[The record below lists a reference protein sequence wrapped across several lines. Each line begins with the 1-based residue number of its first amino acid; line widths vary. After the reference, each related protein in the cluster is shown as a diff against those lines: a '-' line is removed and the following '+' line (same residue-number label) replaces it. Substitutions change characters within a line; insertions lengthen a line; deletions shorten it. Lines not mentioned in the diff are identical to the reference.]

1 MFSIGYSFHS
11 PLYQASDDLAA
22 AREQENLASRIERQ
36 EALTELVAAC
46 ADVELPIDDEDET
59 APGEVE

>member
-1 MFSIGYSFHS
+1 MLGIKKA
-11 PLYQASDDLAA
+11 PDDLAA

-46 ADVELPIDDEDET
+46 TDVELPENDEDDT
-59 APGEVE
+59 SGEVE

>member
-1 MFSIGYSFHS
+1 MLNIKKA
-11 PLYQASDDLAA
+11 PDDLAA

-46 ADVELPIDDEDET
+46 ADVELPGDEDEDESYR
-59 APGEVE
+59 GEVE

>member
-1 MFSIGYSFHS
+1 MLNIKK
-11 PLYQASDDLAA
+11 ASDDLAA

>member
-1 MFSIGYSFHS
+1 MLNIKKA
-11 PLYQASDDLAA
+11 PDDLAA
-22 AREQENLASRIERQ
+22 AREQENIASRVERQ
-36 EALTELVAAC
+36 EALTELIAAC

>member
-1 MFSIGYSFHS
+1 MLNIKKA
-11 PLYQASDDLAA
+11 PDDLVA

>member
-1 MFSIGYSFHS
+1 MEGVADAEH
-11 PLYQASDDLAA
+11 
-22 AREQENLASRIERQ
+22 QEGVERQ

-46 ADVELPIDDEDET
+46 TDVELPIDDEDET

>member
-1 MFSIGYSFHS
+1 MLNIKKA
-11 PLYQASDDLAA
+11 PDD
-22 AREQENLASRIERQ
+22 LASRIERQ

-46 ADVELPIDDEDET
+46 ADVELPGDDEDET

>member
-1 MFSIGYSFHS
+1 MLDIRKA
-11 PLYQASDDLAA
+11 PDDLAR

-46 ADVELPIDDEDET
+46 ADVELPGDDEDDEDMH
-59 APGEVE
+59 GEVE

>member
-1 MFSIGYSFHS
+1 MLNIKKA
-11 PLYQASDDLAA
+11 PDDLAA
-22 AREQENLASRIERQ
+22 AHEQENMASRIERQ

-46 ADVELPIDDEDET
+46 VDVELPIDDEDET

>member
-1 MFSIGYSFHS
+1 MVPIPKRLLPSR
-11 PLYQASDDLAA
+11 AA

-46 ADVELPIDDEDET
+46 ADVELPGDDEDET